1 MAELAEAANQED
13 ERCVMADLDEQARK
27 ELFLRYKKK
36 IEEQVGQ
43 PADIKEEP
51 EVSYSQAYEI
61 FRKEQLGVSHTLF
74 ENFCNSA
81 EKTLKIN
88 LKASDIERIQPALEM
103 AHIRATPQGVY
114 ALATISTI
122 IIVFVSFIFG
132 ILLGNITILVA
143 GMLAAVS
150 LFFVVPTI
158 PKRIFMSWRA
168 KAGDQIIL
176 AVLYMII
183 YMEHTPNLELATW
196 FAAKHLPPPLSL
208 DFIKVLWDIETKKY
222 SNITAALEDYVESWR
237 GWDDAF
243 IESVHVMETSLVAET
258 KQERL
263 KTLEKAEEIILDGTF
278 DKMMGFAHNLQS
290 PIQTVHMLGTVL
302 PVMGLVMLPMVSAF
316 MGASVKW
323 WHLALMYNILLPISV
338 YAISRSILSVRPAGA
353 NPADVYLHLTEKYSR
368 PKIPPKIV
376 GFGAASLVAV
386 PAIMYFALH
395 FPTGAEAFA
404 TTPLLFSVMLI
415 AAIGVGIGVYYGY
428 KVHTVIKIKK
438 KIMHIEEEFS
448 SAIFQLGSK
457 IGEGVPVEAA
467 FSSVIDSMPKADVT
481 DFFRIIDR
489 NIREE
494 GMSLKEA
501 IFNEKN
507 GALAYYPSAII
518 KSVMQTLV
526 EAAKKSPE
534 IAASSL
540 ITISRYLVNAH
551 RVNERLQ
558 DLLADTTSSMSMQ
571 IKMFAPVI
579 SGIVVGL
586 SALTTSILSNL
597 GEKLAGFSAGGAESA
612 GFGSGLLQVFQ
623 IEHMLPAWQFQIVVG
638 VYLIQIVFIMS
649 YLLNGIVNG
658 PDKLEEQ
665 DMLYKNMLYAVLF
678 YALVTIV
685 SALMFSS
692 LVGGITAAI

>member
-1 MAELAEAANQED
+1 MAN
-13 ERCVMADLDEQARK
+13 LDEQARK

-61 FRKEQLGVSHTLF
+61 FRKEQIGVSHTLF
-74 ENFCNSA
+74 ENFCNSSENLLKLKLKESDV
-81 EKTLKIN
+81 EK
-88 LKASDIERIQPALEM
+88 IQPALDM

-114 ALATISTI
+114 AFAFIATIIT
-122 IIVFVSFIFG
+122 VFASFIIG
-132 ILLGNITILVA
+132 ILLGNIIILVA

-150 LFFVVPTI
+150 IFFAVPAI

-208 DFIKVLWDIETKKY
+208 DFIKVLWDVETKKY
-222 SNITAALEDYVESWR
+222 SNVTAALEDYVESWR

-243 IESVHVMETSLVAET
+243 IESIHVMETSLIAET

-263 KTLEKAEEIILDGTF
+263 KTLEKAEEIILDGTY

-290 PIQTVHMLGTVL
+290 PIETVHMLGTVL

-316 MGASVKW
+316 MGASIKW
-323 WHLALMYNILLPISV
+323 WHLAIMYDVLLPLSV

-368 PKIPPKIV
+368 PKIPPKFL
-376 GFGAASLVAV
+376 GFGVAAAMAI
-386 PAIMYFALH
+386 PAIFYFISRY
-395 FPTGAEAFA
+395 PTGTEAF
-404 TTPLLFSVMLI
+404 TTAPLLFSVLII
-415 AAIGVGIGVYYGY
+415 AAIGMGLGVYYGY

-467 FSSVIDSMPKADVT
+467 FSSVIEAMPKADVT
-481 DFFRIIDR
+481 DFFRLIDR

-494 GMSLKEA
+494 GMSLKDA
-501 IFNEKN
+501 IFDEKN
-507 GALAYYPSAII
+507 GALAFYPSAII

-558 DLLADTTSSMSMQ
+558 DLLADTTSSMAMQ

-586 SALTTSILSNL
+586 SALTTAILSSL
-597 GEKLAGFSAGGAESA
+597 GEKLTGFEAGGAEGA

-623 IEHMLPAWQFQIVVG
+623 ISHMLPAWQFQLIVG
-638 VYLIQIVFIMS
+638 IYLIQIVFVMT

-658 PDKLEEQ
+658 PDQLEEE
-665 DMLYKNMLYAVLF
+665 DMMYKNMIYAVLF
-678 YALVTIV
+678 YSLVTVV
-685 SALMFSS
+685 SVLLFSS
-692 LVGGITAAI
+692 LVGGITASI